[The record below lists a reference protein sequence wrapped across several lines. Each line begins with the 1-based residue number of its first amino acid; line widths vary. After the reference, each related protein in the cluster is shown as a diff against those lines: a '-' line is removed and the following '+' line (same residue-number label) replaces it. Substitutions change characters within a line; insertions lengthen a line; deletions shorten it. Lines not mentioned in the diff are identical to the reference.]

1 MSAGT
6 FDVMDFLS
14 KAGVGILTGVI
25 AAIVT
30 ANVAL
35 RRFYHEKWWEKKSQS
50 YNELVGNLFELQVFF
65 QSVRRHYRRVQQGK
79 ETIFDET
86 IDWDKGESLNI
97 AIQRQLALAPISLST
112 KTDGLIKHFFEQS
125 STKFREMFKEGMP
138 QEEIYDERIKLL
150 QQVINEIAHDAKKE
164 LKFR

>member
-1 MSAGT
+1 MPAVS

-14 KAGVGILTGVI
+14 KAGVGIITGVI

-65 QSVRRHYRRVQQGK
+65 EDVRRHYRRERQGK
-79 ETIFDET
+79 VTMFDED
-86 IDWDKGESLNI
+86 IPWDKGESLRI
-97 AIQRQLALAPISLST
+97 AIQRQLALAPISLSA
-112 KTDGLIKHFFEQS
+112 KTNDLVKHFFEQS
-125 STKFREMFKEGMP
+125 STKLREMFKEGMP